1 MSEPS
6 EPVARARRRERLAGT
21 LRRFANP
28 VQNAGEARLTGGL
41 SRPSGEGDDD
51 AVVPTQVEG
60 GADGADDP
68 GRRP

>member
-1 MSEPS
+1 VSEPS
-6 EPVARARRRERLAGT
+6 EAVARARRRERVAGT

-28 VQNAGEARLTGGL
+28 VQSAGEARLAGGL
-41 SRPSGEGDDD
+41 SRPSGGRDD

-68 GRRP
+68 GRLP